1 MKLNKKV
8 IGLLM
13 AGMLA
18 VPFVG
23 CGNSEVDQVPPQPQ
37 VQQEQ
42 PIDEDLNDEYQAKI
56 YERQYQSDKEQ
67 AKQLID
73 QVMTENFSDI
83 EYSVVE
89 SENGLI
95 ILINIG
101 SNDEAFTSMDEWNR
115 LVDAVV
121 DFDIMIQQFLQQCGL
136 NVPTG
141 TMVANVQSD
150 TPLLAIINGEI
161 MLDIFNHIDKL
172 N

>member
-1 MKLNKKV
+1 MRLNKK
-8 IGLLM
+8 LLSLIL
-13 AGMLA
+13 AGMLSI
-18 VPFVG
+18 PMFG

-37 VQQEQ
+37 VQQEK
-42 PIDEDLNDEYQAKI
+42 PIDEDLNDEYKAKI

-73 QVMTENFSDI
+73 QVMAENFSDI

-95 ILINIG
+95 ILINID

-115 LVDAVV
+115 LVAVMV
-121 DFDIMIQQFLQQCGL
+121 DFDIMIQHFLQQCGL

-141 TMVANVQSD
+141 TMVANIESD
-150 TPLLAIINGEI
+150 TPVLAIINGEI